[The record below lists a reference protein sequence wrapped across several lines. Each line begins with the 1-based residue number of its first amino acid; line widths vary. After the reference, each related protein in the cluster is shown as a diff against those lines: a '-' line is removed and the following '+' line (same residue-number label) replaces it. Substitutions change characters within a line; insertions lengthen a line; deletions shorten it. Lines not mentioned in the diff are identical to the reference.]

1 MPKHCPLC
9 GTEIVK
15 PEGEVMHRCPNRA
28 CPSRGLETL
37 INWTGIADIDGVGE
51 QTIRI
56 LWDKGLV
63 RSLPDLYRLTKE
75 QLLELEGFAEISA
88 TAAIEAIQRSKQVP
102 FSRVLLGLN
111 IPGVGWVLAQ
121 NLARHFG
128 NVDRLIAATQE
139 EVAEVE
145 GFGPDRAE
153 IVVEWF
159 ADEQNRAL
167 VEELRDLGLR
177 FEIGEEDRPAEGPLT
192 GSTYVITGTLEAMT
206 PRGGDRRA
214 GGEGREG
221 DRLGLEE
228 DDRPGRRRGARRV
241 EADEGAAGRR
251 AAPDRGRLPRPDPLA
266 RPALARTAANRSC
279 AACAA

>member
-1 MPKHCPLC
+1 MPKRCPLC
-9 GTEIVK
+9 NTEIVK

-51 QTIRI
+51 QTIRV

-88 TAAIEAIQRSKQVP
+88 TAAINAIQGSKQVP

-111 IPGVGWVLAQ
+111 IPGLGWVLAQ
-121 NLARHFG
+121 NLARQVG
-128 NVDRLIAATQE
+128 NVDRLMAATQE
-139 EVAEVE
+139 EIEATE

-159 ADEQNRAL
+159 ADDQNRAL
-167 VEELRDLGLR
+167 VQELRELGLR

-192 GSTYVITGTLEAMT
+192 GSTYVITGTLEGFSREEAAAALEE
-206 PRGGDRRA
+206 RGAKVTNSVSKRTTGLVV
-214 GGEGREG
+214 GEEPGASKLTKAQREG
-221 DRLGLEE
+221 VPLLT
-228 DDRPGRRRGARRV
+228 
-241 EADEGAAGRR
+241 EADLLKLLGR
-251 AAPDRGRLPRPDPLA
+251 
-266 RPALARTAANRSC
+266 
-279 AACAA
+279 